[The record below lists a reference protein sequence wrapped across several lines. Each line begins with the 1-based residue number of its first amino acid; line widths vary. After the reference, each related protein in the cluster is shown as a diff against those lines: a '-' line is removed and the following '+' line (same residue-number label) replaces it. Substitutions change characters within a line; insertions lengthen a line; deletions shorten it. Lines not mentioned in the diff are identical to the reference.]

1 MLGLKAQTPESWAK
15 IVVQDL
21 ETFLT
26 DHAYNEMKAAQSAMA
41 VINHRPNDV
50 EFVNT
55 MSALAIEEMQHF
67 EMVYERMQKLRL
79 ELGQESQNTY
89 AMQLRKFFPKTK
101 EREEKFLQKLM
112 LSSLMEARSCERF
125 SVLIPVIKETYPE
138 LAGFYEDLFVSEA
151 RHYRVFLDYARKFG
165 GKERINQIWDELL
178 NYEAE
183 LINSLGKNALVHG

>member
-1 MLGLKAQTPESWAK
+1 MLGLKAQTPEAWAH

-26 DHAYNEMKAAQSAMA
+26 DHAYNEIKAAQSAMA
-41 VINHRPNDV
+41 VINHRPNEV

-67 EMVYERMQKLRL
+67 EMVYERIQQLNLK
-79 ELGQESQNTY
+79 LGQESQNTY
-89 AMQLRKFFPKTK
+89 AMQLRKFFPRTK
-101 EREEKFLQKLM
+101 DREEKFLQKLM

-125 SVLIPVIKETYPE
+125 SILIPVIKKSYPE

-151 RHYRVFLDYARKFG
+151 RHYRIFLEYARKFG
-165 GKERINQIWDELL
+165 GRERIDTIWEQLL
-178 NYEAE
+178 SYEAE